1 MARCGRGFCQQ
12 MSTDRVIAFPPAAY
26 TAALASIAPAPSPP
40 ARLRAPSSSSEGGAV
55 FALAARH
62 PRLVAAALATT
73 ACVLI
78 ASAATVVSLLQ
89 LPALVL
95 AAPWALSLSLVATA
109 LFVARHARRRVGT
122 GGVAADVER
131 RILEV
136 AVEHRGRLTTT
147 AVAHA
152 LSMPLGEADAAL
164 TALSRAGYL
173 AIETHPASGVI
184 VYVFPEIDAGLVP
197 AKAPASSDTGGA
209 SDASPPEVTLVR
221 AGPMP
226 LGASVGLVRVSTKSR
241 GTAALLAICGGAFGA
256 HKFYLGEPIAGMVH
270 LVMFWTFLPALAG
283 FCEGLGYL
291 FMSDHAFDLKHNTRL
306 A

>member
-1 MARCGRGFCQQ
+1 
-12 MSTDRVIAFPPAAY
+12 MSTDRVSAFPPAAY
-26 TAALASIAPAPSPP
+26 TAALASIAPAPPPP
-40 ARLRAPSSSSEGGAV
+40 ARQRALRPSSDSGA
-55 FALAARH
+55 ALALAVRH

-73 ACVLI
+73 ACVLM

-95 AAPWALSLSLVATA
+95 AAPWALALSLVATA

-122 GGVAADVER
+122 GGVEADVER
-131 RILEV
+131 RILDV
-136 AVEHRGRLTTT
+136 AVAHRGRVTTT

-197 AKAPASSDTGGA
+197 AKSPAPGEA
-209 SDASPPEVTLVR
+209 SDAGPPETTLVR
-221 AGPMP
+221 PGVVPP
-226 LGASVGLVRVSTKSR
+226 GASVGLVRVSCRSR

-256 HKFYLGEPIAGMVH
+256 HKFYLGEPVAGMVH
-270 LVMFWTFLPALAG
+270 LLMFWTFLPALAG

-306 A
+306 V

>member
-1 MARCGRGFCQQ
+1 MTRGGRGFCEQ
-12 MSTDRVIAFPPAAY
+12 MSPDRVSAFSPAAY
-26 TAALASIAPAPSPP
+26 TAALASIAPAPSSP
-40 ARLRAPSSSSEGGAV
+40 APVRAQPPSSDAGA
-55 FALAARH
+55 ALALAGRH
-62 PRLVAAALATT
+62 PRLVAAALATA

-78 ASAATVVSLLQ
+78 ASASTVVSLLQ

-109 LFVARHARRRVGT
+109 LFVERHARKRVGT
-122 GGVAADVER
+122 GGVEADVER
-131 RILEV
+131 RILDV
-136 AVEHRGRLTTT
+136 AVAHRGRVTTT

-197 AKAPASSDTGGA
+197 PRAPGPGEPIGG
-209 SDASPPEVTLVR
+209 SPPEVTPVR
-221 AGPMP
+221 PGAMP
-226 LGASVGLVRVSTKSR
+226 IGASVGLVRVSCKSR

-256 HKFYLGEPIAGMVH
+256 HKFYLGEPLAGMVH

-283 FCEGLGYL
+283 FFEGLGYL